1 MIIHDEKPRMQ
12 WRMVVV
18 EGQIKEGFVLP
29 TSELAVIKQPASD
42 LWRSQIKSQTT
53 FDNANKS
60 TQDSQ

>member
-1 MIIHDEKPRMQ
+1 
-12 WRMVVV
+12 MVVV